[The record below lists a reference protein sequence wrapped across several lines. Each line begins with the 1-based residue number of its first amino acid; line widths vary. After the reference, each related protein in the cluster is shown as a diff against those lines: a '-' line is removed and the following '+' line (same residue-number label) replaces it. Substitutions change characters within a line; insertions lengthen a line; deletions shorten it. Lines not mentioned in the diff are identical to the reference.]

1 MNPNKSS
8 ANGFSFSCWWLWIF
22 QREVSKVVEIGRI
35 PHTPGRCKVVLER
48 CQAQLGLAR
57 SVWDLH
63 YIHMTHTHIYIYTQ
77 YPKLNMESWRYI
89 KHYQLFFKIILL
101 QTTSATSNSVTG
113 VSSWIVI
120 HGPQWSAPPR
130 SRPLGWKWA
139 AWRRDGGS
147 SRTAYVW
154 NNDQCGYHV
163 SCLTL
168 WALGDAPRAGHVQYQ
183 PRKERLFPSQAL
195 EKSRLQST
203 CVKICGEYSW
213 VYSSNLW
220 ISTYFIYLHILFG

>member
-1 MNPNKSS
+1 MEVYKTLSV
-8 ANGFSFSCWWLWIF
+8 IF
-22 QREVSKVVEIGRI
+22 
-35 PHTPGRCKVVLER
+35 L
-48 CQAQLGLAR
+48 
-57 SVWDLH
+57 
-63 YIHMTHTHIYIYTQ
+63 
-77 YPKLNMESWRYI
+77 
-89 KHYQLFFKIILL
+89 IILL

-220 ISTYFIYLHILFG
+220 ISTYFIYFLINQHIYVFLWHPHDFMVYHPFLHARFVRAPNSGSLVDGWNMFHAAGVESTIYWPGGGE